1 MGSAQGEAAEAT
13 QGKKDH
19 EKVCIDISFSKE
31 TLIHSTHQNKWAMID
46 PSDLLIKHVSI
57 KIDAFQRDLR
67 ISCLRSPIEATV
79 QKVKI
84 WSTLKPLSNET

>member
-31 TLIHSTHQNKWAMID
+31 TLIHSTHQNK
-46 PSDLLIKHVSI
+46 
-57 KIDAFQRDLR
+57 
-67 ISCLRSPIEATV
+67 
-79 QKVKI
+79 
-84 WSTLKPLSNET
+84 